1 MVRRPALN
9 VAVAPKACEAHV
21 MESQDATGLVV
32 AIEDADLVDLEVPQV
47 LTDLV
52 DLTDLTDLVAACRI
66 QVGSSTTRC
75 STMPTTTG
83 CLAATN

>member
-52 DLTDLTDLVAACRI
+52 DLTDLVAACRI